1 MASQEACDHVRW
13 LLLAREEGGV
23 RVVVVPFHR
32 DALVVLPQRHRA
44 ELHTRT
50 HTAAATEESVCGAG
64 LRAGP
69 RTKHAGGETQ
79 DAY

>member
-1 MASQEACDHVRW
+1 MAAQEACDHVRW
-13 LLLAREEGGV
+13 LLLAREERGV

-50 HTAAATEESVCGAG
+50 HAHTRQQQRS
-64 LRAGP
+64 P
-69 RTKHAGGETQ
+69 REASAERREGT
-79 DAY
+79 